1 MTIEIRFV
9 HFKSLSVI
17 FHCFNGFMLTALLI
31 LEHQLTILIA
41 VEQQDQKNR
50 GQIKN
55 QYFTPK
61 TNK

>member
-1 MTIEIRFV
+1 
-9 HFKSLSVI
+9 
-17 FHCFNGFMLTALLI
+17 MLTALLI

-50 GQIKN
+50 EQIKN